1 MINVIWKMENGTLYP
16 FRDLLTLVIGYNSRQ
31 VMKTKEP
38 PIEPIAPIADDER
51 QSQIA
56 ASLRLSEAKLA
67 GILASAMDAIITVD
81 ENQRVVLFNAAAEK
95 MFRCPA
101 DEALGESLDRFL
113 PERFRVAHREHVHVF
128 GETHVTRR
136 TMGKARPLFGLRSDG
151 EEFPLEASISQIDA
165 DGHKL
170 FTAIIR
176 DITDKKRLES
186 QFLRAQR
193 MESIGTLAGGIAH
206 DLNNVLSPILTAVEL
221 LQMRIAD
228 ESSQRLLNI
237 LHTNAVRGSEMI
249 KQVLSFARGVEG
261 EHIPLQ
267 PTHLI
272 KEIVKILADT
282 MPKNIE
288 ITFSISPDLRNVSGD
303 ATQLH
308 QVLMNLC
315 VNARDAM
322 PQGGKLRIEA
332 ENVEIDEH
340 YARMNVEAKPGNY
353 VSIGVLDTGVGIP
366 EQNLTKIFDP
376 FFTTKEQGQGTGL
389 GLSTVAGIVRSH
401 GGFVN
406 VYSEIS
412 RGTRFKIYLPAIE
425 SAQAAPAK
433 QPRRDLPTGAGELI
447 LVIDDENA
455 IREVAGETLS
465 AFGYRVVIAG
475 DGAEAMAVFAAHRD
489 EVKLVVTDMMMPY
502 MDGPATIRAL
512 RRLDSKVK
520 IIATSGLKAEDKIAD
535 VAQLGV
541 KTFLPKPYTAET
553 LLKTVAAA
561 LKEE

>member
-1 MINVIWKMENGTLYP
+1 
-16 FRDLLTLVIGYNSRQ
+16 
-31 VMKTKEP
+31 MKTTEP
-38 PIEPIAPIADDER
+38 PAGEDQY

-81 ENQRVVLFNAAAEK
+81 EDQRVVLFNAAAER

-101 DEALGESLDRFL
+101 AEALGEKLDRFI
-113 PERFRVAHREHVHVF
+113 PDRFRAAHREHVRVF
-128 GETHVTRR
+128 GETNVIQR
-136 TMGKARPLFGLRSDG
+136 TMGKARPLFGMRSDG
-151 EEFPLEASISQIDA
+151 EEFPMESSISQIDA
-165 DGHKL
+165 DNHKL

-176 DITDKKRLES
+176 DTSDRKRLES

-193 MESIGTLAGGIAH
+193 MESIGILAGGIAH

-221 LQMRIAD
+221 LQMRLND
-228 ESSQRLLNI
+228 ESGRRLLDI
-237 LHTNAVRGSEMI
+237 LHTNAVRGGEMI

-261 EHIPLQ
+261 EHVPLQ

-288 ITFSISPDLRNVSGD
+288 ITFSIAPDLSNVSGD

-322 PQGGKLRIEA
+322 PQGGKLRVEA
-332 ENVEIDEH
+332 ENVEVDEH
-340 YARMNVEAKPGNY
+340 YARMNVEAKPGGY
-353 VSIGVLDTGVGIP
+353 VSIGVIDTGAGIT
-366 EQNLTKIFDP
+366 EQNLSKIFDP
-376 FFTTKEQGQGTGL
+376 FFTTKEHGQGTGL

-401 GGFVN
+401 GGFIN
-406 VYSEIS
+406 VYSEPG
-412 RGTRFKIYLPAIE
+412 RGAQFKVYLPAIE
-425 SAQAAPAK
+425 ATRTAPVK
-433 QPRRDLPTGAGELI
+433 SSRRDLPVGNGELV

-455 IREVAGETLS
+455 IREVARETLD
-465 AFGYRVVIAG
+465 AFGYRAIVAG
-475 DGAEAMAVFAAHRD
+475 DGAEAMAVFAAQKKG
-489 EVKLVVTDMMMPY
+489 VKLVITDMMMPY

-512 RRLDSKVK
+512 RRLDPSVK
-520 IIATSGLKAEDKIAD
+520 IIATSGLKPEDKMAD
-535 VAQLGV
+535 AAQLGV
-541 KTFLPKPYTAET
+541 KNFLPKPYTAEK

>member
-1 MINVIWKMENGTLYP
+1 
-16 FRDLLTLVIGYNSRQ
+16 
-31 VMKTKEP
+31 MKTEKP
-38 PIEPIAPIADDER
+38 PVADD
-51 QSQIA
+51 QHHSQIA

-81 ENQRVVLFNAAAEK
+81 EDQRVVLFNASAEK

-101 DEALGESLDRFL
+101 AEALGESLDRFI
-113 PERFRVAHREHVHVF
+113 PERFRGAHREHIRVF
-128 GETHVTRR
+128 SETKVTQRA
-136 TMGKARPLFGLRSDG
+136 MGKMRSLFGLRSDG
-151 EEFPLEASISQIDA
+151 EEFPIEASISQID
-165 DGHKL
+165 DGGHKL

-176 DITDKKRLES
+176 DVSDKKRLES

-221 LQMRIAD
+221 LQMRLAD

-237 LHTNAVRGSEMI
+237 LHTNAVRGGEMI

-261 EHIPLQ
+261 EYISLQ
-267 PTHLI
+267 PGRLI
-272 KEIVKILADT
+272 KEIIKILADT

-288 ITFSISPDLRNVSGD
+288 ITFSVDQDLCSVSGD

-322 PQGGKLRIEA
+322 QQGGKLRIKA

-340 YARMNVEAKPGNY
+340 YARMNVEAKPGKY
-353 VSIGVLDTGVGIP
+353 VSIAVVDTGYGIS

-376 FFTTKEQGQGTGL
+376 FFTTKEHGQGTGL

-401 GGFVN
+401 GGFIS
-406 VYSEIS
+406 VYSEVG
-412 RGTRFKIYLPAIE
+412 RGAQFRVYLPAIE
-425 SAQAAPAK
+425 LAQAAPAK
-433 QPRRDLPTGAGELI
+433 PSQRDLPVGNGELV

-455 IREVAGETLS
+455 IREVARETLS
-465 AFGYRVVIAG
+465 AFGYRVMVAG
-475 DGAEAMAVFAAHRD
+475 DGAEAMAVFASHKN
-489 EVKLVVTDMMMPY
+489 EVKVVITDMMMPY

-512 RRLDSKVK
+512 RRLDPKVN
-520 IIATSGLKAEDKIAD
+520 IIATSGLKAEDKISDA
-535 VAQLGV
+535 AQLGV
-541 KTFLPKPYTAET
+541 KTFLPKPYTAEK
-553 LLKTVAAA
+553 LLKTVAAV

>member
-1 MINVIWKMENGTLYP
+1 
-16 FRDLLTLVIGYNSRQ
+16 
-31 VMKTKEP
+31 MKTTE
-38 PIEPIAPIADDER
+38 
-51 QSQIA
+51 QSVTGDQHQAQIA

-67 GILASAMDAIITVD
+67 GILASAMDAIVTVD
-81 ENQRVVLFNAAAEK
+81 ENQRIVLFNAAAEK

-101 DEALGESLDRFL
+101 EDALGQSLDRFI
-113 PERFRVAHREHVHVF
+113 PERFRAPHREHVRVF
-128 GETHVTRR
+128 GETNITQR
-136 TMGKARPLFGLRSDG
+136 TMGKARPLYGLRYDG
-151 EEFPLEASISQIDA
+151 EEFPIEASISQIDA
-165 DGHKL
+165 DGHNL

-176 DITDKKRLES
+176 DISDRKRLES

-221 LQMRIAD
+221 LRMRLSD

-261 EHIPLQ
+261 EYITLQ

-272 KEIVKILADT
+272 KEIVKILTDT
-282 MPKNIE
+282 LPKSIE
-288 ITFSISPDLRNVSGD
+288 ITFSIDLNLWSVSGD

-322 PQGGKLRIEA
+322 PQGGKLRVEA

-340 YARMNVEAKPGNY
+340 YARMNVEAKPGKY
-353 VSIGVLDTGVGIP
+353 VSITVLDTGVGIP

-406 VYSEIS
+406 VYSEVG
-412 RGTRFKIYLPAIE
+412 RGARFKVYLPAIE
-425 SAQAAPAK
+425 SAPPGPAK
-433 QPRRDLPTGAGELI
+433 PSSRDLPAGAGELI

-455 IREVAGETLS
+455 IREVARETLK
-465 AFGYRVVIAG
+465 AFGYRVIVAS
-475 DGAEAMAVFAAHRD
+475 DGAEAMAVFATHKD
-489 EVKLVVTDMMMPY
+489 EVKVVITDMMMPY
-502 MDGPATIRAL
+502 MDGPATIRAM
-512 RRLDSKVK
+512 RRLDPNVK

-535 VAQLGV
+535 AAQLGV
-541 KTFLPKPYTAET
+541 RTFLPKPYTAEK
-553 LLKTVAAA
+553 LLKTVAAM
-561 LKEE
+561 LKEDRP

>member
-1 MINVIWKMENGTLYP
+1 
-16 FRDLLTLVIGYNSRQ
+16 
-31 VMKTKEP
+31 MKTEKP
-38 PIEPIAPIADDER
+38 PVADDQH

-81 ENQRVVLFNAAAEK
+81 EDQRVMLFNAAAER

-101 DEALGESLDRFL
+101 AEALGERLDRFI
-113 PERFRVAHREHVHVF
+113 PERFRAAHREHIRVF
-128 GETHVTRR
+128 GETNVTQR
-136 TMGKARPLFGLRSDG
+136 TMGKSRQLFGLRSDG
-151 EEFPLEASISQIDA
+151 EEFPIEASISQIEA

-176 DITDKKRLES
+176 DVSEKKRLES

-221 LQMRIAD
+221 LQMRLND

-237 LHTNAVRGSEMI
+237 LHTNAVRGGEMI

-261 EHIPLQ
+261 EYISLQ
-267 PTHLI
+267 PAHLI
-272 KEIVKILADT
+272 KEIIKILADT

-288 ITFSISPDLRNVSGD
+288 ITFSIDPDLRGVSGD

-322 PQGGKLRIEA
+322 PHGGKLRIEA

-340 YARMNVEAKPGNY
+340 YARMNVEARPGKY
-353 VSIGVLDTGVGIP
+353 VSVGVIDTGVGIAD
-366 EQNLTKIFDP
+366 QNLSKIFDP
-376 FFTTKEQGQGTGL
+376 FFTTKEYGHGTGL

-401 GGFVN
+401 GGFIN
-406 VYSEIS
+406 VYSEVS
-412 RGTRFKIYLPAIE
+412 RGAGFRVYLPAIE
-425 SAQAAPAK
+425 SAQPAQAK
-433 QPRRDLPTGAGELI
+433 PSRRDLPLGADELI

-455 IREVAGETLS
+455 IREVARETLS
-465 AFGYRVVIAG
+465 AFGYRVMVAG
-475 DGAEAMAVFAAHRD
+475 DGAEAMAVFVAHKD
-489 EVKLVVTDMMMPY
+489 EVKLVITDMMMPY

-512 RRLDSKVK
+512 RKLDPKVK
-520 IIATSGLKAEDKIAD
+520 IIATSGLKAEDKISDA
-535 VAQLGV
+535 AQLGV
-541 KTFLPKPYTAET
+541 KTFLPKPYTAEK
-553 LLKTVAAA
+553 LLKTVAAV
-561 LKEE
+561 LNEENTT

>member
-1 MINVIWKMENGTLYP
+1 METE
-16 FRDLLTLVIGYNSRQ
+16 
-31 VMKTKEP
+31 KP
-38 PIEPIAPIADDER
+38 PVADDQH

-81 ENQRVVLFNAAAEK
+81 EDQRVVLFNAAAEK

-101 DEALGESLDRFL
+101 AEALGESLDRFI
-113 PERFRVAHREHVHVF
+113 PERFRAAHREHIRVF
-128 GETHVTRR
+128 GETNVTQR
-136 TMGKARPLFGLRSDG
+136 TMGKTRSLFGLRSDG
-151 EEFPLEASISQIDA
+151 EEFPIEASISQIDE

-170 FTAIIR
+170 FTAIVR
-176 DITDKKRLES
+176 DVSDKKRLES

-221 LQMRIAD
+221 LQMRLND

-237 LHTNAVRGSEMI
+237 LHTNAVRGGEMI

-267 PTHLI
+267 PAHLI
-272 KEIVKILADT
+272 KEIIKILADT
-282 MPKNIE
+282 MPKSIE
-288 ITFSISPDLRNVSGD
+288 ITFSIEPELWSVSGD

-322 PQGGKLRIEA
+322 THGGKLRIEA
-332 ENVEIDEH
+332 ENLEIDEH
-340 YARMNVEAKPGNY
+340 YARMNVEAKSGKY
-353 VSIGVLDTGVGIP
+353 VSVGVIDTGVGIP

-376 FFTTKEQGQGTGL
+376 FFTTKEHGQGTGL

-401 GGFVN
+401 GGFIN
-406 VYSEIS
+406 VYSEVG
-412 RGTRFKIYLPAIE
+412 RGARFKVYLPAIE
-425 SAQAAPAK
+425 SPHATAAKPS
-433 QPRRDLPTGAGELI
+433 RRDLPTGDGELI

-455 IREVAGETLS
+455 IREIARETLNT
-465 AFGYRVVIAG
+465 FGYRVVVAS
-475 DGAEAMAVFAAHRD
+475 DGAEAMAVFAAHKD
-489 EVKLVVTDMMMPY
+489 EVKLVITDMMMPY

-512 RRLDSKVK
+512 RRLAPKTP
-520 IIATSGLKAEDKIAD
+520 IIATSGLKAEDKLAD
-535 VAQLGV
+535 AAQLGV
-541 KTFLPKPYTAET
+541 RTFLPKPYTAER
-553 LLKTVAAA
+553 LLKIVAAV
-561 LKEE
+561 LKEEWSES

>member
-1 MINVIWKMENGTLYP
+1 MKNKE
-16 FRDLLTLVIGYNSRQ
+16 SQ
-31 VMKTKEP
+31 V
-38 PIEPIAPIADDER
+38 ADDKHESR
-51 QSQIA
+51 IA

-67 GILASAMDAIITVD
+67 GILASAMDAIVTVD
-81 ENQRVVLFNAAAEK
+81 EDQNIVLFNAAAER
-95 MFRCPA
+95 MFRCSA
-101 DEALGESLDRFL
+101 AQALGQNLDRFI
-113 PERFRVAHREHVHVF
+113 PERFRAAHREHIRVF
-128 GETHVTRR
+128 GETNVTQR
-136 TMGKARPLFGLRSDG
+136 TMGKTRALFGLRFDG
-151 EEFPLEASISQIDA
+151 EEFPIEASISQID
-165 DGHKL
+165 DEGHKL

-176 DITDKKRLES
+176 DIGEKKRLES

-221 LQMRIAD
+221 LQMRLAD
-228 ESSQRLLNI
+228 ESSQRLLSI

-272 KEIVKILADT
+272 KEIIKILADT
-282 MPKNIE
+282 MPKSIE
-288 ITFSISPDLRNVSGD
+288 ITFSIEPELWSVSGD

-322 PQGGKLRIEA
+322 RQGGKLRIEA

-340 YARMNVEAKPGNY
+340 YAHMNVEAKSGNY
-353 VSIGVLDTGVGIP
+353 VSIGVIDTGHGIP

-376 FFTTKEQGQGTGL
+376 FFTTKEHGQGTGL

-401 GGFVN
+401 GGFIN
-406 VYSEIS
+406 VYSEIG
-412 RGTRFKIYLPAIE
+412 RGARFKVYLPAIA
-425 SAQAAPAK
+425 SAHVSSAK
-433 QPRRDLPTGAGELI
+433 TSQRYLPMGAGELL

-455 IREVAGETLS
+455 IREVARETLT
-465 AFGYRVVIAG
+465 AFGYRVIVAS
-475 DGAEAMAVFAAHRD
+475 DGAEAMAVFAAHKN
-489 EVKLVVTDMMMPY
+489 EVNLVMTDMMMPY

-512 RRLDSKVK
+512 RRLDPNVK
-520 IIATSGLKAEDKIAD
+520 IIATSGLKADDKIAE

-541 KTFLPKPYTAET
+541 KIFLPKPYTAEK
-553 LLKTVAAA
+553 LLKTVAEA